1 MTLLGIIPRGVWLAL
16 GAVVVAVALFWMGM
30 AWEAKDSAQEAA
42 QDTADTIERI
52 QDALDAGAG
61 CNWADRLHGAC
72 D

>member
-1 MTLLGIIPRGVWLAL
+1 MTLLGIIPRGVWLTL
-16 GAVVVAVALFWMGM
+16 GAGVVAVALVWLGM
-30 AWEAKDSAQEAA
+30 AWEAKDAAQEAA

-52 QDALDAGAG
+52 QDALDAYAG

>member
-1 MTLLGIIPRGVWLAL
+1 MTLLGFIPRGVWLAL
-16 GAVVVAVALFWMGM
+16 GAGVVAVALFWLGM
-30 AWEAKDSAQEAA
+30 AWEAKDAAQEAA

-61 CNWADRLHGAC
+61 CHWADRLHGAC